1 MATLKKRIYKTALG
15 MKFLT
20 TLIFL
25 VLCFC
30 SNAQHLPGG
39 VASPYLWSTENKQI
53 TADSL
58 RADSE
63 GISIFQ
69 VVIPT
74 SETENSIFT
83 TGQTIVTSHR
93 IALPYSGQYI
103 NFADEETNSIQH
115 IISMRKRYSDSDSS
129 TVAIADLPLSESKDS
144 VCETIVFDRLLSSKE
159 RQQVDSYL
167 ALKYGLTIDQTAPSS
182 YIGSDG
188 RVVWDAEANSEF
200 SHRICGVC
208 NDTISGLYSTE
219 MYSAADNNLLTMSTD
234 TIRPMSYIVLGD
246 DNGSLKYIH
255 EEGRPKRLG
264 RSWKCSVAGDMPDYV
279 NLVFNAERIEEAY
292 PLEEG
297 EHYWLAVNDST
308 YYKSE
313 DLGSQNAQFHGVS
326 VVNNMVFTIVAAKGD
341 ELPEI
346 EDKQLNDNN
355 FCTISI
361 APNPTTTGV
370 VRLRIQL
377 REASDIK
384 VSLLDSKGNMYAT
397 EKRIGRDFYAI
408 SLSLPTQGVWF
419 AVLESV
425 DMRKSYKLI
434 RK

>member
-1 MATLKKRIYKTALG
+1 

-20 TLIFL
+20 TLIIL
-25 VLCFC
+25 VFCFC
-30 SNAQHLPGG
+30 ANAQHLAGG

-103 NFADEETNSIQH
+103 NFADEAADYDIPH
-115 IISMRKRYSDSDSS
+115 IISMRKRYSDSGSS

-144 VCETIVFDRLLSSKE
+144 VCETIMFNGLLNNKE
-159 RQQVDSYL
+159 RQQVDTYL
-167 ALKYGLTIDQTAPSS
+167 ALKYGISIDQTAPSS
-182 YIGSDG
+182 YLSSDG

-200 SHRICGVC
+200 SHRIFGVC

-219 MYSAADNNLLTMSTD
+219 MYSAADNNLLTIRAD
-234 TIRPMSYIVLGD
+234 TIRPMSYVVLGD
-246 DNGSLKYIH
+246 DNGSLKYIR
-255 EEGRPKRLG
+255 EECKPKRLG
-264 RSWKCSVAGDMPDYV
+264 RSWKASVSGSVSYCI
-279 NLVFNAERIEEAY
+279 NLAFNAERIEEAY

-313 DLGSQNAQFHGVS
+313 DLGSLNAKFLNVP
-326 VVNNMVFTIVAAKGD
+326 VANNMMFTIVAAKGD

-397 EKRIGRDFYAI
+397 ERRGGRDFYAI

-419 AVLESV
+419 AVLESG